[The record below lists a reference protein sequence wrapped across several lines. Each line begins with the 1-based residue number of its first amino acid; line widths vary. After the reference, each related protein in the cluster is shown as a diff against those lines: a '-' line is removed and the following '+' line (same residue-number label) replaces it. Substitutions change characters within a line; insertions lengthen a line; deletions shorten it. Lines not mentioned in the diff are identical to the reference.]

1 MLLSIIKIVSDQGCV
16 MKQGEVLCSDDGWFS
31 FLNVFAKSKECATG
45 CYNIP
50 NCGTWTYNKTT
61 GECWYLERTVDNE
74 NHCNKTKPDWVW
86 GSRQCGKAGI
96 IRH

>member
-1 MLLSIIKIVSDQGCV
+1 
-16 MKQGEVLCSDDGWFS
+16 MKQGETLCSDDGWFS

-50 NCGTWTYNKTT
+50 NCGTWTYQNST

-74 NHCNKTKPDWVW
+74 NHCTQTASDWVW